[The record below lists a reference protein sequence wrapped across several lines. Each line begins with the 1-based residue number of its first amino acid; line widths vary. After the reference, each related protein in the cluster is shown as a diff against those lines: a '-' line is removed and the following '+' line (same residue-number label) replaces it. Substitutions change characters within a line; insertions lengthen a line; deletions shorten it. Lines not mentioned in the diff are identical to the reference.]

1 MESLSTCGKKML
13 YQVSLY
19 DNYGHSDTYIVVASH
34 YEEAGEVA
42 QKHHKEIFPP
52 KDYEDMYITIDST
65 LCITSVYDLVREY
78 NIYMVEKTPPVV
90 ISLEPT
96 DYDAFSYAEL
106 QVICKR
112 KRVKAYGKR
121 DELVKR
127 LKWADE
133 HNLYPVSDPGF
144 QDIIESKTIGDLIHL
159 FPDKEQT
166 PIGKLLNAIEQGISL
181 EKPKQRFIDLLRSGR
196 EFDCEIIVDNSDTSA
211 SFVWDEGCK
220 ITPYGEEKFKEIL
233 EAEYTILPNGNIE
246 IHSDNFDLGEYFVL
260 AVAGHISNSEYI
272 KLFGE

>member
-19 DNYGHSDTYIVVASH
+19 DNYGHSDAYIVAASH

-42 QKHHKEIFPP
+42 QKYHKEIFPS

-65 LCITSVYDLVREY
+65 LCITSVYDLEREY
-78 NIYMVEKTPPVV
+78 NIYLVEKTPPVV

-96 DYDAFSYAEL
+96 DYDALSYAEL
-106 QVICKR
+106 QVMCKR

-121 DELVKR
+121 DDLVKR

-133 HNLYPVSDPGF
+133 NLYPITDPGF
-144 QDIIESKTIGDLIHL
+144 GDIIDAKTIGNMIYL

-166 PIGKLLNAIEQGISL
+166 PISKLIEIIEQGISR
-181 EKPKQRFIDLLRSGR
+181 EMPKRRFIDLLRSGR
-196 EFDCEIIVDNSDTSA
+196 TFDCEIIVDNSDTSA
-211 SFVWDEGCK
+211 SFVWDE
-220 ITPYGEEKFKEIL
+220 
-233 EAEYTILPNGNIE
+233 
-246 IHSDNFDLGEYFVL
+246 
-260 AVAGHISNSEYI
+260 VA
-272 KLFGE
+272 